1 MRMTVRILAALMLLF
16 GTWTITTQVAMAY
29 PPNPCSEIDFD
40 GE

>member
-1 MRMTVRILAALMLLF
+1 MRMTARIFAAIALLLA
-16 GTWTITTQVAMAY
+16 TWTITTQSAMAY